1 VRLVRNGAQGSM
13 KNFSALLSAI
23 WLLAAGGCVNSTSTV
38 SGTVGE
44 PADLGEQVV
53 TMQELECFDSREE
66 SDGETSEHLGCEA
79 ELAIVNEGTGELVLE
94 AKDQIAVSDEEEHG
108 GWALFPDDERDVVE
122 SLAKTIT
129 GEYDPSI
136 AVVQANDTG
145 RFRLSFR
152 LPVGTEVE
160 RVELKIGRNIVTVTD
175 AVQ

>member
-1 VRLVRNGAQGSM
+1 
-13 KNFSALLSAI
+13 
-23 WLLAAGGCVNSTSTV
+23 
-38 SGTVGE
+38 
-44 PADLGEQVV
+44 
-53 TMQELECFDSREE
+53 MQELECFDVQEE

-79 ELAIVNEGTGELVLE
+79 ELAIVNEGSDELVLE

-129 GEYDPSI
+129 GEYDPSV

-145 RFRLSFR
+145 QFRLSFR
-152 LPVGTEVE
+152 LPVGTGVE